1 MRNAAPEIASD
12 LPTDGKSL
20 DLISFVQMLRLAK
33 AVESNALEIIK
44 EHLKQPFLY
53 ARFYGE

>member
-1 MRNAAPEIASD
+1 MRNAVPEIASD

-20 DLISFVQMLRLAK
+20 ELISFVQMLRLAK
-33 AVESNALEIIK
+33 AVESNALEVII

-53 ARFYGE
+53 ARFFGE

>member
-1 MRNAAPEIASD
+1 MRNAVPEIASD
-12 LPTDGKSL
+12 LPTAGKSL

-33 AVESNALEIIK
+33 AVEFDALEVII

-53 ARFYGE
+53 ERIYG